1 VTVEPSTD
9 LDARAAEL
17 VRGSLFALDA
27 LAEDREAIAGV
38 ARLAEAVSSALA
50 RGGKVWLF
58 GNGGSAATAQHFAA
72 ELVGHFKLDRRP
84 LPAEALTA
92 NSSVV
97 TALAND
103 YGFEQVF
110 ARQLEAGAS
119 TGDVAIGI
127 STSGRSPNVVEGLAA
142 ARRLGL
148 FTAAL
153 TGGDG
158 GELAGPADVSIVAP
172 AADTAHIQEC
182 HAVVAHVLCELV
194 ESALPESG

>member
-1 VTVEPSTD
+1 MTAFEPG
-9 LDARAAEL
+9 ARAAEI
-17 VRGSLFALDA
+17 VCDSISALDA
-27 LAEDREAIAGV
+27 LARDREALA
-38 ARLAEAVSSALA
+38 ALERLATAMSDALS

-58 GNGGSAATAQHFAA
+58 GNGGSAADAQHIAA
-72 ELVGHFKLDRRP
+72 ELVGRFMRERRP

-110 ARQLEAGAS
+110 ARQLEAAARPR
-119 TGDVAIGI
+119 DVAIGI
-127 STSGRSPNVVEGLAA
+127 STSGRSPNVGKALIA

-148 FTAAL
+148 VTAAL
-153 TGGDG
+153 TGSG
-158 GELAGPADVSIVAP
+158 GAGLAELADVCVAVPATETP
-172 AADTAHIQEC
+172 RIQEC
-182 HAVVAHVLCELV
+182 HAVAGHILCELV